1 MAETIGIVGVGALG
15 SLLALKLARAGH
27 VVIGLARSEARR
39 AALAADAPHGLTVER
54 NPAALQPASLLFVC
68 VKARDTE
75 EAARSLAPLAPR
87 YPGVCS
93 LQNGWDHMEVLERA
107 LPGAPLIAGATS
119 LGAYFD
125 EGGFLQASLEG
136 QTLLAPWGDTEA
148 RWAEY
153 AATVLTSAGLHAEPR
168 EDARR
173 ILWRKLALN
182 AAVNPLTA
190 LLDRE
195 NGALLDTPALARL
208 ARAAAREAAAVGV
221 RSGYL
226 PQGYDPAPRLERL
239 LAETRGNRSSMAED
253 LARGRPTEADA
264 ILGPI
269 LRGAR
274 EAGLETPVL
283 EALAALLH
291 AAESERSP
299 ARGLPAGA

>member
-1 MAETIGIVGVGALG
+1 MAETVGVVGVGALG

-27 VVIGLARSEARR
+27 TVLALARTEARR
-39 AALAADAPHGLTVER
+39 AALAADAPHGLTVAR
-54 NPAALQPASLLFVC
+54 HPDALRPASLIFLC

-75 EAARSLAPLAPR
+75 SAAAGLAPLGPR
-87 YPGVCS
+87 FPGVCS
-93 LQNGWDHMEVLERA
+93 LQNGWDHMELLERA

-125 EGGFLQASLEG
+125 EGGSLQASLEG
-136 QTLLAPWGDTEA
+136 QTLLAPWGATEA

-153 AATVLTSAGLHAEPR
+153 AATVLTSAGLRAEPR

-195 NGALLDTPALARL
+195 NGALLETPALARI
-208 ARAAAREAAAVGV
+208 ARAAAREAAAVGA
-221 RSGYL
+221 RLGFL
-226 PQGYDPAPRLERL
+226 PEGYDPVPRLERL

-253 LARGRPTEADA
+253 LARGRPTEAEA

-274 EAGLETPVL
+274 EEGVETPVL
-283 EALAALLH
+283 AALAELLR
-291 AAESERSP
+291 AAEVERAS
-299 ARGLPAGA
+299 AGA

>member
-1 MAETIGIVGVGALG
+1 MAETVGVVGVGALG

-27 VVIGLARSEARR
+27 TVLALARTEARR
-39 AALAADAPHGLTVER
+39 VALAADAPHGLTVER
-54 NPAALQPASLLFVC
+54 SPVALRPASLLFLC

-75 EAARSLAPLAPR
+75 QAASDLAPLAPR
-87 YPGVCS
+87 FPGVCS
-93 LQNGWDHMEVLERA
+93 LQNGWDHMALLERA

-125 EGGFLQASLEG
+125 EGGSLQASLEG
-136 QTLLAPWGDTEA
+136 QTLLAPWGATEA

-153 AATVLTSAGLHAEPR
+153 AATVLTSAGLRAESR

-195 NGALLDTPALARL
+195 NGALLQTPALARI
-208 ARAAAREAAAVGV
+208 ARAAAREAAAVGA
-221 RSGYL
+221 RRGFL
-226 PQGYDPAPRLERL
+226 PEGYDPVPRLERL

-253 LARGRPTEADA
+253 LARGRPTEAEA

-274 EAGLETPVL
+274 EEGVDTPVL
-283 EALAALLH
+283 DALAELLR
-291 AAESERSP
+291 AAEAERP
-299 ARGLPAGA
+299 DNGA

>member
-1 MAETIGIVGVGALG
+1 MAETIGVVGVGALG

-27 VVIGLARSEARR
+27 TVIGLARTEARR
-39 AALAADAPHGLTVER
+39 AAFAADAPHGLTVER
-54 NPAALQPASLLFVC
+54 NPAALQPASLLFFC

-75 EAARSLAPLAPR
+75 AAADALAPLKPR
-87 YPGVCS
+87 FPGVCT
-93 LQNGWDHMEVLERA
+93 LQNGWDHMAILERA
-107 LPGAPLIAGATS
+107 LPGAPLIAGATA

-136 QTLLAPWGDTEA
+136 PTLLAPWGATEA

-153 AATVLTSAGLHAEPR
+153 AATVLTSAGLRAEPR

-190 LLDRE
+190 LINRE
-195 NGALLDTPALARL
+195 NGALLESPALARV
-208 ARAAAREAAAVGV
+208 AAAAAREAAAVGV
-221 RSGYL
+221 RHGYL
-226 PQGYDPAPRLERL
+226 PEGYDPVPRLERL

-253 LARGRPTEADA
+253 LARGRPTEAEA

-274 EAGLETPVL
+274 EATLETPVI
-283 EALAALLH
+283 EALMALLR
-291 AAESERSP
+291 AAESRPEP
-299 ARGLPAGA
+299 GV